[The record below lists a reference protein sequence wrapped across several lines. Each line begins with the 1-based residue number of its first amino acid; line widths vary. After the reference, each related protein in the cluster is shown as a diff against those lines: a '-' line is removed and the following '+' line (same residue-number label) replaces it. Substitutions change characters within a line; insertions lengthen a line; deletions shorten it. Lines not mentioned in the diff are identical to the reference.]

1 MNKKQPI
8 RHDNLGID
16 TDIISKETDMNV
28 LLGWKFIISED
39 IERITIQLNDSEFYK
54 REHGEYSNYT
64 WHRSASIKKVL
75 FQKLLNQINSQ
86 LKTLRVSKDDTRN
99 AIFYSVAK
107 QELDDELFQK
117 INDLVTLRLIS
128 L

>member
-1 MNKKQPI
+1 MNKKHPI

-16 TDIISKETDMNV
+16 TDIISKETNMNV

-39 IERITIQLNDSEFYK
+39 IERIVIQLNDSEFYK

-99 AIFYSVAK
+99 SIFYSVAK